1 MMDAFSDDDVEEVV
15 IMACTQIGK
24 TECLN
29 NVVGFFIEHD
39 PSPIMVV
46 QPTIAVGQY
55 WSKKRLSPMLRDT
68 PVLNGLVSENMKA
81 KDSSNTILEK
91 DFPGGDINIAGANS
105 PSSLSSRPRRVV
117 LFDETNKYPSSAASE
132 GDPISLGRE
141 RTSNFWNK
149 KIGETS
155 TPGIKDIC
163 RIEHAFEQTDKRYY
177 HVFCPQCKDLITLK
191 WGGPKADFGLKWD
204 KSQPGTVYYVCQE
217 CGGVIDESDKA
228 AMLAQGEWIAT
239 EPFKGKAGF
248 HINKLYSPWVPWPV
262 IVADFLEKKKLPET
276 LKVFINSTLAE
287 TWEEQGEKLEEGPLL
302 ARREHYGPNVPEG
315 VLLITAGID
324 VQDDRLE
331 VEVTGWGLDMES
343 WLLDYIIIPGDFD
356 TKQTKADLDQQLA
369 RTFETEDGV
378 TLHIVSACIDS
389 GGHRTQ
395 AVYDYVKPRER
406 RRIFAIKGIS
416 SIGHPVIKRPKARN
430 KKGVTLHM
438 VGADQTKEL
447 VYGHLRVVDPGPG
460 YCHFPFEG
468 LQTKHPIDTEYFQG
482 LTAEKCVT
490 EYNKGFPKRV
500 WKKVRKRNEPL
511 DCRVY
516 SYAAF
521 YNLNANMQA
530 LVGQRDKQVAELQQL
545 TQEQQKPKT
554 KKPLPKRGG
563 FVTSWKN

>member
-1 MMDAFSDDDVEEVV
+1 M
-15 IMACTQIGK
+15 
-24 TECLN
+24 
-29 NVVGFFIEHD
+29 
-39 PSPIMVV
+39 
-46 QPTIAVGQY
+46 
-55 WSKKRLSPMLRDT
+55 
-68 PVLNGLVSENMKA
+68 
-81 KDSSNTILEK
+81 
-91 DFPGGDINIAGANS
+91 
-105 PSSLSSRPRRVV
+105 
-117 LFDETNKYPSSAASE
+117 
-132 GDPISLGRE
+132 
-141 RTSNFWNK
+141 
-149 KIGETS
+149 
-155 TPGIKDIC
+155 
-163 RIEHAFEQTDKRYY
+163 
-177 HVFCPQCKDLITLK
+177 
-191 WGGPKADFGLKWD
+191 
-204 KSQPGTVYYVCQE
+204 
-217 CGGVIDESDKA
+217 
-228 AMLAQGEWIAT
+228 
-239 EPFKGKAGF
+239 
-248 HINKLYSPWVPWPV
+248 